1 MKSFLTMAAVAA
13 LMASVGGAWA
23 AEHEVQMLNKGE
35 KGVIVFEPDFI
46 QAAPGDTIRFIPTNK
61 THNAESIPA
70 MMPEGAEPFKG
81 KLNQEISVTFEEEGV
96 YGYKCMPHY
105 AMGMVGVVVV
115 GDSPANVEEAKAVKQ
130 PGKAKKVM
138 AELLSK
144 AETNLAEAN

>member
-35 KGVIVFEPDFI
+35 KGVMVFEPDFI

-81 KLNQEISVTFEEEGV
+81 KVNEEITITVTQEGV
-96 YGYKCMPHY
+96 YGIKCQPHY
-105 AMGMVGVVVV
+105 AMGMVVLVVV
-115 GDSPANVEEAKAVKQ
+115 GNPVNLEEAQAVKH
-130 PGKAKKVM
+130 PGVARKRFAAAF
-138 AELLSK
+138 AEIPS
-144 AETNLAEAN
+144 N

>member
-13 LMASVGGAWA
+13 LMAGVSGAWA

-35 KGVIVFEPDFI
+35 KGVMVFEPDFI

-81 KLNQEISVTFEEEGV
+81 KVNEEITITVTQEGV
-96 YGYKCMPHY
+96 YGIKCQPHY
-105 AMGMVGVVVV
+105 AMGMVALVVV
-115 GDSPANVEEAKAVKQ
+115 GNPVNLEEAQAVKH
-130 PGKAKKVM
+130 PGVARKRFAATF
-138 AELLSK
+138 AEIPS
-144 AETNLAEAN
+144 N